1 MRILAVSRNSPGV
14 TMEQILPRLK
24 PEAARVWELYQAGVI
39 REIYF
44 REDGR
49 GAVILLESGNA
60 EEARKHLDSLPLVQ
74 EKMISFDVVGL
85 TPYPGYA
92 KLFAEPK

>member
-1 MRILAVSRNSPGV
+1 MRILAVSKTSPGV
-14 TMEQILPRLK
+14 TREQILPHMK
-24 PEAARVWELYQAGVI
+24 SEAARVWELYQAGVI

-44 REDGR
+44 RDDGP

-74 EKMISFDVVGL
+74 RKMISFEVVGL

-92 KLFAEPK
+92 KLFAGPK